1 MSFWKVVAG
10 TATGVLVAY
19 AAVRFPALWDAYRTQ
34 QSTKEEVVVDAER
47 EKAEMR
53 QRKARVALVREECGD
68 DDRCSLA
75 YRRAIDAWD
84 ECSKQQVNPSQSCAI
99 EYEAAIAKAKAF
111 AGPRTGHEH

>member
-19 AAVRFPALWDAYRTQ
+19 AVVRFPALSDAYRTQ

-47 EKAEMR
+47 EKAEIR
-53 QRKARVALVREECGD
+53 QRKARVALVGEECGD
-68 DDRCSLA
+68 NERCGLA

-84 ECSKQQVNPSQSCAI
+84 ECRKQQVNPAQSCAI